1 MTDVRTII
9 QKPIITEKS
18 ALLKEASNKY
28 VFQVHPGANKR
39 QIKQAVEQL
48 FDVNVLNVKTAVYR
62 GKRSTVMN
70 RSGRFS
76 GLKPT
81 WKKAIV
87 TLAEGETID
96 IFDVV

>member
-9 QKPIITEKS
+9 LKPVITEKS
-18 ALLKEASNKY
+18 AMLKEASNKY
-28 VFQVHPGANKR
+28 VFKVQPGANKR
-39 QIKQAVEQL
+39 QIKQAIEQL
-48 FDVNVLNVKTAVYR
+48 VSVNVLDVKTAVYR

-70 RSGRFS
+70 KAGRFT

-87 TLAEGETID
+87 TLAEGETIE

>member
-9 QKPIITEKS
+9 LKPVITEKS
-18 ALLKEASNKY
+18 ALLKETSNKY
-28 VFQVHPGANKR
+28 VFKVHPGANKR
-39 QIKQAVEQL
+39 QIKQAIEQL
-48 FDVNVLNVKTAVYR
+48 FNVNVTDIKTAVYR

-70 RSGRFS
+70 RAGRFT

-87 TLAEGETID
+87 TLAEGETIE

>member
-1 MTDVRTII
+1 MTDIRNII
-9 QKPIITEKS
+9 QKPVITEKS
-18 ALLKEASNKY
+18 AQLKEASNKY
-28 VFQVHPGANKR
+28 VFKVHPGANKR

-48 FDVNVLNVKTAVYR
+48 FDVNVINVRTAVYR

-70 RSGRFS
+70 KAGRFT

-87 TLAEGETID
+87 TLVEGETID